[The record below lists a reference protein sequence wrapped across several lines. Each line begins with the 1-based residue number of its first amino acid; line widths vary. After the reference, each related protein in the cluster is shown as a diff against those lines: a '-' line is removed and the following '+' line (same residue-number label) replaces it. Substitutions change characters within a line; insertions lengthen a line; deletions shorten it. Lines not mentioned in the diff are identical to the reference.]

1 MEMDDNKLKRIL
13 QEAME
18 YEADCIMEEV
28 DSDPNVRE
36 LIAPEEIHEKLFQQI
51 REQQEAL
58 AKEKEAELAEE
69 QELIR
74 LGKIYKKKRS
84 RRKYYILIAAVVCAL
99 AVGTVSFGD
108 GKKVFTEIKRIFG
121 DSGQTVVNTDNGDGT
136 VVDEISS
143 EEEVYKEIEEKFGF
157 GAVRMLYMPEDMDY
171 VESSIDENLM
181 SARIFYADKNDKSIS
196 YYVVTKLRRG
206 STNTDVEDALIRE
219 YENKI
224 GEVLVNIQ
232 EYLIEESGTKRTRIL
247 FVYNDAQ
254 YIITM
259 TGIDEEESNK
269 IIKNLYFS

>member
-108 GKKVFTEIKRIFG
+108 GKKVFNQMKRLLG
-121 DSGQTVVNTDNGDGT
+121 DREQSVVNTGD
-136 VVDEISS
+136 DESSFARDISD
-143 EEEVYKEIEEKFGF
+143 EEEAYKQIEEKFGF
-157 GAVRMLYMPEDMDY
+157 IPIKLLYLPEGMEFEE
-171 VESSIDENLM
+171 VEIDENLM
-181 SARIFYADKNDKSIS
+181 SARIFYSDSGERLIS
-196 YYVVTKLRRG
+196 YYI
-206 STNTDVEDALIRE
+206 STNYRNSSTSTDVEDKLTRE

-224 GEVLVNIQ
+224 GEVLANIQ
-232 EYLIEESGTKRTRIL
+232 EYLIEENGTKRWRVL

-259 TGIDEEESNK
+259 TGVDEDEFNE
-269 IIKNLYFS
+269 IVENLYFS

>member
-108 GKKVFTEIKRIFG
+108 GKKVFNQMKRLLG
-121 DSGQTVVNTDNGDGT
+121 DREQSVVNTGD
-136 VVDEISS
+136 DESSFARDISD
-143 EEEVYKEIEEKFGF
+143 EEEAYKQIEEKFGF
-157 GAVRMLYMPEDMDY
+157 IPIKLLYLPEGMEFEEVIIEADSQSTRLYYLDETDKMISY
-171 VESSIDENLM
+171 HITTKHRNASVSIDIE
-181 SARIFYADKNDKSIS
+181 DK
-196 YYVVTKLRRG
+196 L
-206 STNTDVEDALIRE
+206 
-219 YENKI
+219 
-224 GEVLVNIQ
+224 IQ
-232 EYLIEESGTKRTRIL
+232 EYEKELNGITIKYQKYQVSQTMKTRWNIS
-247 FVYNDAQ
+247 FVHKDAQ
-254 YIITM
+254 YFLIT
-259 TGIDEEESNK
+259 TGIEIEEIDK
-269 IIKNLYFS
+269 IIENLYFS